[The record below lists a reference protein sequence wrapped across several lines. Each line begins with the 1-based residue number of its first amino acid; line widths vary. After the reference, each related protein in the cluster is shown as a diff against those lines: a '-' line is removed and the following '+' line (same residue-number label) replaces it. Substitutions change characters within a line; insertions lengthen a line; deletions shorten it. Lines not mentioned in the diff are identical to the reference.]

1 MYDEFKVLGITYQTI
16 TKNANGVFLLNIYR
30 INDMKRINEYFYDN
44 TKIFLNRKKE
54 IFDNVK
60 ILNGKYE

>member
-1 MYDEFKVLGITYQTI
+1 
-16 TKNANGVFLLNIYR
+16 
-30 INDMKRINEYFYDN
+30 MKRINKYFYDDV
-44 TKIFLNRKKE
+44 KIYLNRKKE